1 MLDKDLVRRKL
12 GFLYEHLKELEPLT
26 QLSLAEYTSDF
37 IRRHAAEKV
46 AELIVE
52 YAIDTPISLEG
63 GSGAGIGK
71 YSMPQDV
78 RRRG

>member
-1 MLDKDLVRRKL
+1 MTLRVKVDEDLPTAIAQLVRAS
-12 GFLYEHLKELEPLT
+12 GYD
-26 QLSLAEYTSDF
+26 A
-37 IRRHAAEKV
+37 V
-46 AELIVE
+46 
-52 YAIDTPISLEG
+52 TPISLEG